1 MKWINQYA
9 AMLHLFV
16 TVQYLHSHEQKSM
29 KIACGNGI
37 FACHPMFSYGQR
49 SKCADLL
56 NSYDYFTFRYRFTY
70 LPVYDTVLSATS
82 SGVPF
87 AITVPPRSPPSGPI
101 SMR

>member
-37 FACHPMFSYGQR
+37 FAYPPMFSYGQR

-56 NSYDYFTFRYRFTY
+56 NSYD
-70 LPVYDTVLSATS
+70 S
-82 SGVPF
+82 SIIADHGKKKRITANLLFPMCNDRIDIF
-87 AITVPPRSPPSGPI
+87 AGAKIRE
-101 SMR
+101 

>member
-9 AMLHLFV
+9 AMIHLFV

-37 FACHPMFSYGQR
+37 FACHPVFSYGQR

-56 NSYDYFTFRYRFTY
+56 NSYIYS
-70 LPVYDTVLSATS
+70 L
-82 SGVPF
+82 
-87 AITVPPRSPPSGPI
+87 
-101 SMR
+101 

>member
-9 AMLHLFV
+9 AMIHLFV

-49 SKCADLL
+49 SKCAALL
-56 NSYDYFTFRYRFTY
+56 NSYLFVTIFVTFS
-70 LPVYDTVLSATS
+70 VSN
-82 SGVPF
+82 
-87 AITVPPRSPPSGPI
+87 
-101 SMR
+101 